1 MCGREK
7 GTMSKEIV
15 AGIYEAFGRG
25 DLAGVLNAMAD
36 RVEWEKAGKAPFSGH
51 REGRDGVQQFFA
63 DLLGAVRI
71 EMFEVDA
78 VVGDGEH
85 VVAMG
90 RERCTVKGTGK
101 GYEQYWAHA
110 FTVRG
115 GKVVAV
121 RLYEDTLAQ
130 AEAFG

>member
-1 MCGREK
+1 
-7 GTMSKEIV
+7 MSKEIV
-15 AGIYEAFGRG
+15 TRIYEAFGRG
-25 DLAGVLNAMAD
+25 DLAGVLSAMGD
-36 RVEWEKAGKAPFSGH
+36 GVEWEKAGKSPFSGH
-51 REGRDGVQQFFA
+51 RQGRDGVQQFFA

-78 VVGDGEH
+78 VAGDGEH

-90 RERCTVKGTGK
+90 RERCTVKRTGRS
-101 GYEQYWAHA
+101 YEQHWAHS
-110 FTVRG
+110 FTVRE

-130 AEAFG
+130 AEAFGPAAGEK

>member
-1 MCGREK
+1 
-7 GTMSKEIV
+7 MSKEIV

-51 REGRDGVQQFFA
+51 REGRDGVQQFFT

-71 EMFEVDA
+71 EMFEVHA

-90 RERCTVKGTGK
+90 RERCVVKRTGRS
-101 GYEQYWAHA
+101 YEQHWAHA
-110 FTVRG
+110 FTVRE
-115 GKVVAV
+115 GKVDRV

-130 AEAFG
+130 AEAFSSAAGER